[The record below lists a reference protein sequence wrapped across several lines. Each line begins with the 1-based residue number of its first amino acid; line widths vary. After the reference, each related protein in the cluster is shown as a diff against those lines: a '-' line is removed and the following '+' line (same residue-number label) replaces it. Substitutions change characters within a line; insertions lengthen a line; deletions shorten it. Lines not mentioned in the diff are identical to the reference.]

1 MYQEQI
7 LKWREFWSVTFCTQL
22 TIYIF
27 TGKFENFVNFKDT
40 MYRLFLEVDME
51 EIILGRKSE
60 KIFS

>member
-1 MYQEQI
+1 MKRI
-7 LKWREFWSVTFCTQL
+7 LIGNFCTQL